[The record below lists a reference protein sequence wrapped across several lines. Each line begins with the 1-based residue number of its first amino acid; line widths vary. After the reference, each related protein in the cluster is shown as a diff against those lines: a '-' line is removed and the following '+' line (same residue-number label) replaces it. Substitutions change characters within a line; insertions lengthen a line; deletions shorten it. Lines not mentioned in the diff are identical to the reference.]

1 MRRDPLEEWMV
12 YGEFGSGLSRVE
24 LGKNIDQAM
33 KDLALLEEFLE
44 NPSSKE
50 SLYNYVPRGIP
61 SIVAPQLSVSQLSW
75 IKELYIRVIQR
86 GGSGTRYVQER
97 LLGLLALA
105 KSPSTIPFWVDI
117 FDIQAPPRDSYKKQR
132 WMIAAAALA
141 YLAIRNDER
150 IAIDALLQLS
160 QHDKFDIRTQ
170 AVHYLGEA
178 YLYPERPLPEEI
190 KVELNRIAVQ
200 DPAFGPRFE
209 ARSILRTYDFP
220 VPLDYPD
227 CSYTLKVKFR
237 YAKRISRTIEILSRQ
252 TLEDLHIAIQNSLN
266 WDNDHLYSFFLY
278 GEAWGEG
285 DRFSSPFEDMGPYT
299 TEAVIGE
306 LGLVKKHKFMYL
318 FDYGDQHE
326 FEVEVVDI
334 QPQAGPGKYPRLI
347 DSRGESPEQYPEW

>member
-1 MRRDPLEEWMV
+1 MRRDPLEEWMI
-12 YGEFGSGLSRVE
+12 YGEFEAGLSRIE

-33 KDLALLEEFLE
+33 KDLARLEEFLDI
-44 NPSSKE
+44 PSSKE

-75 IKELYIRVIQR
+75 IKELYIRVVQR
-86 GGSGTRYVQER
+86 GGSGTQYVQER
-97 LLGLLALA
+97 LLELLAQA
-105 KSPSTIPFWVDI
+105 KNPSTIAFWI
-117 FDIQAPPRDSYKKQR
+117 ELFDIQNPIRDSFKKQR
-132 WMIAAAALA
+132 WTLATAALA
-141 YLAIRNDER
+141 YLAIQNDKR
-150 IAIDALLQLS
+150 AAIDALLQLS
-160 QHDKFDIRTQ
+160 KHNKPEIRTL

-178 YLYPERPLPEEI
+178 YLYPEQPPPEEI

-209 ARSILRTYDFP
+209 ARSILRAYDLPIPF
-220 VPLDYPD
+220 DHPD
-227 CSYTLKVKFR
+227 SSYTLKVKFR
-237 YAKRISRTIEILSRQ
+237 YAKRIYRVFEILSRQ
-252 TLEDLHIAIQNSLN
+252 TLEDLHLAIQSALN
-266 WDNDHLYSFFLY
+266 WDNDHLYSFFMY

-285 DRFSSPFEDMGPYT
+285 DRFSSPFEEMGPYT

-334 QPQAGPGKYPRLI
+334 HPQAKPGKYPSMI